1 MFIQII
7 FKRFIVLW
15 NSKELISKVHFTS
28 SLKHKNKKK
37 KKKMEML
44 SKNPQSHEGV
54 SNEVSVYEQKPIK
67 IDDFNEIEEKKIK
80 ERVEKRK
87 MKRREVTENNKL
99 LKKKRNK
106 RTIKKETEMF
116 TRLREL
122 NNDFK
127 NIKEQKRNNKKMS
140 KTIIKI

>member
-1 MFIQII
+1 
-7 FKRFIVLW
+7 
-15 NSKELISKVHFTS
+15 
-28 SLKHKNKKK
+28 
-37 KKKMEML
+37 MEML

-67 IDDFNEIEEKKIK
+67 IDDFNEIEEKEIK

-99 LKKKRNK
+99 LKKKEQEDN
-106 RTIKKETEMF
+106 KKETEMF

-127 NIKEQKRNNKKMS
+127 NIKKQKRNNKKMS

>member
-37 KKKMEML
+37 KKMEML
-44 SKNPQSHEGV
+44 RKNPQSHEGV

-67 IDDFNEIEEKKIK
+67 IDDFNEIEEKEIK

-99 LKKKRNK
+99 LKKKEQEDN
-106 RTIKKETEMF
+106 KKETEMF

>member
-1 MFIQII
+1 
-7 FKRFIVLW
+7 
-15 NSKELISKVHFTS
+15 
-28 SLKHKNKKK
+28 
-37 KKKMEML
+37 MEML
-44 SKNPQSHEGV
+44 RKNPQSHEGV

-99 LKKKRNK
+99 LKKRRNK